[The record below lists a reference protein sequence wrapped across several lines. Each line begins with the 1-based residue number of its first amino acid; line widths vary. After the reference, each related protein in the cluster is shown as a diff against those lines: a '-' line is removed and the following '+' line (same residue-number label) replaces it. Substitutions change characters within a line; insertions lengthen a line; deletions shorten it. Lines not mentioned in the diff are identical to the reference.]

1 MNTRIPL
8 SRCALLLSALL
19 FSAGAFASSHTEADH
34 AAHHPAESAESAP
47 AAATAPQMNVMRER
61 MQKIRQTTDP
71 ELRHKLME
79 EQMADMEA
87 MGQGGMGGGMMGGGM
102 MGGSMMGGNMKGGQM
117 MGCPMMQG
125 GAKGSAM
132 HQPEVLQM
140 RIEALE
146 KRVDMLQMM
155 MQMGN
160 GMPMRGGMMGR

>member
-8 SRCALLLSALL
+8 SRSALLVSALLL
-19 FSAGAFASSHTEADH
+19 SAGAFASSHTEADH
-34 AAHHPAESAESAP
+34 AAHHPEQTTEAAP
-47 AAATAPQMNVMRER
+47 AAAAAPQMNVMRER
-61 MQKIRQTTDP
+61 MQKIRETTDP
-71 ELRHKLME
+71 ELRRKLME

-102 MGGSMMGGNMKGGQM
+102 MGGSMMG
-117 MGCPMMQG
+117 CPMMQG
-125 GAKGSAM
+125 GTKGSAM

-155 MQMGN
+155 IQMG
-160 GMPMRGGMMGR
+160 GEMPMRGGMMGR

>member
-8 SRCALLLSALL
+8 SCCALLLSALL

-34 AAHHPAESAESAP
+34 AAHHPAESAVSAP

-102 MGGSMMGGNMKGGQM
+102 MGGNMKGGQM

-146 KRVDMLQMM
+146 KRVDMLQM
-155 MQMGN
+155 GN